1 MSRFILYTFQC
12 APLQN
17 KENHLFGDLPSIQER
32 MDNKLVY
39 IHDIITSP
47 GFKFKSKK
55 DGEFNF
61 KLFYDKEGL
70 VIFRIANNKELNF
83 EENFKSTQHHYS
95 PSCFVILDNRENIQ
109 QVAIEEDIKS
119 FSSTDVVR
127 NILEFTLKKSLRHN
141 GLTIEIKKEYE
152 QKEFWELVGKQ
163 TKGVSMVRFTL
174 SYPNLGR
181 VHDSIEKLL
190 NSESKAVN
198 SKQTELE
205 FHSDNSEQLELHE
218 SNTQLKGLVEASAKS
233 GNKITIK
240 ARGIRKFIRIGETTK
255 SFEIDDLETKI
266 QSPDLFQNL
275 SGWLKNQYDNEKI

>member
-17 KENHLFGDLPSIQER
+17 KENHLFGELPSIQER

-61 KLFYDKEGL
+61 
-70 VIFRIANNKELNF
+70 
-83 EENFKSTQHHYS
+83 QHHYS

-275 SGWLKNQYDNEKI
+275 SGWLKNQYDNEKT

>member
-1 MSRFILYTFQC
+1 MS
-12 APLQN
+12 
-17 KENHLFGDLPSIQER
+17 
-32 MDNKLVY
+32 
-39 IHDIITSP
+39 
-47 GFKFKSKK
+47 
-55 DGEFNF
+55 
-61 KLFYDKEGL
+61 
-70 VIFRIANNKELNF
+70 
-83 EENFKSTQHHYS
+83 
-95 PSCFVILDNRENIQ
+95 FVVCTTNIQ
-109 QVAIEEDIKS
+109 SNYYRTNIFLADYEKHRGGLPCGRRREASEERHPTCLCVLA
-119 FSSTDVVR
+119 FA
-127 NILEFTLKKSLRHN
+127 NIVT
-141 GLTIEIKKEYE
+141 
-152 QKEFWELVGKQ
+152 
-163 TKGVSMVRFTL
+163 
-174 SYPNLGR
+174 YPNLGR

-275 SGWLKNQYDNEKI
+275 SGWLKNQYDNEKT

>member
-17 KENHLFGDLPSIQER
+17 REKHLFENLPSIQER
-32 MDNKLVY
+32 MDNKLEY
-39 IHDIITSP
+39 IHNIITSP

-61 KLFYDKEGL
+61 KLCYDQEGL
-70 VIFRIANNKELNF
+70 LVFRIANNKALNL
-83 EENFKSTQHHYS
+83 EENFKNTQHHYS

-109 QVAIEEDIKS
+109 QVAIEEDKKS

-127 NILEFTLKKSLRHN
+127 NILEYTLKKRLLNN

-181 VHDSIEKLL
+181 VHDSIEKFL

-198 SKQTELE
+198 SKKTELE
-205 FHSDNSEQLELHE
+205 FCSDKSEQLELHE

-233 GNKITIK
+233 GNPITIK
-240 ARGIRKFIRIGETTK
+240 ARGIKKFIRTGETIK
-255 SFEIDDLETKI
+255 SFEIDDLEAKMA
-266 QSPDLFQNL
+266 SSDLFQNL
-275 SGWLKNQYDNEKI
+275 SGWLKHQYDNENA